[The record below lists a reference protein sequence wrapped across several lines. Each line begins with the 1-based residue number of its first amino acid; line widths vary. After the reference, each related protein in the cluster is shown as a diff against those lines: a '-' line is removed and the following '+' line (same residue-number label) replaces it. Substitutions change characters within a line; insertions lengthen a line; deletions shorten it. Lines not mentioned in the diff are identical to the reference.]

1 MNQAQID
8 RVKQV
13 LTEWNP
19 LGSQANK
26 ISDLNNYETESI
38 DILSLIDNNSSIEK
52 IHNITTEVINQAF
65 DLNVNLAESRKRA
78 EMIMKIVRNK

>member
-1 MNQAQID
+1 MNQEQID
-8 RVKQV
+8 KVKQV

-19 LGSQANK
+19 LGSQANE

-38 DILSLIDNNSSIEK
+38 DILSLIDNNSSIKE
-52 IHNITTEVINQAF
+52 IHNITTDVINQAF
-65 DLNVNLAESRKRA
+65 DLNVNLAESRKCS